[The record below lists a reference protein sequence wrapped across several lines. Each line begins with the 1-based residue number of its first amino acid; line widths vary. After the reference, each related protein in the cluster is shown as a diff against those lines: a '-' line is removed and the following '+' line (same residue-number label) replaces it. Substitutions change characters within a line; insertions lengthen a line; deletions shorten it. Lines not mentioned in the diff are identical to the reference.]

1 MEAFG
6 GTGYF
11 SAGLPAPETRKGK
24 LVSDRCHGEGAD
36 KGRVMSSLHVSRVAS
51 RWTVACAVSWPSAV
65 GSRLQQPTVGSEQNT
80 HRTRVQVRCRAQ
92 GTGQGGLGEWIAC
105 VDVRAERQRGE
116 GKAGFASF
124 TTQHT
129 ALGTGWRLLVADQQE
144 PCAPVSWG
152 WRWRGAR
159 ARYCIETVESR
170 RGEWRRSGEER
181 RESCTAQKVGGG
193 HAATMEFRCFKRQVG
208 GGQLKRYARN
218 DATPAGN
225 CGLGWGRRR
234 LFFLPSSLVAKSGLS
249 PMRI

>member
-51 RWTVACAVSWPSAV
+51 RWTVACAVSWPGAV

-116 GKAGFASF
+116 RLAGFASF
-124 TTQHT
+124 TTNIPRWGLVGGCWSRTSRNLVVPSHGDGDGGGRV
-129 ALGTGWRLLVADQQE
+129 LGT
-144 PCAPVSWG
+144 VS
-152 WRWRGAR
+152 RQSSRGEANGGGR
-159 ARYCIETVESR
+159 ARSA
-170 RGEWRRSGEER
+170 ER
-181 RESCTAQKVGGG
+181 
-193 HAATMEFRCFKRQVG
+193 AALHRKWAGATLPRWSFV
-208 GGQLKRYARN
+208 ASN
-218 DATPAGN
+218 DRWAAVN
-225 CGLGWGRRR
+225 
-234 LFFLPSSLVAKSGLS
+234 
-249 PMRI
+249 